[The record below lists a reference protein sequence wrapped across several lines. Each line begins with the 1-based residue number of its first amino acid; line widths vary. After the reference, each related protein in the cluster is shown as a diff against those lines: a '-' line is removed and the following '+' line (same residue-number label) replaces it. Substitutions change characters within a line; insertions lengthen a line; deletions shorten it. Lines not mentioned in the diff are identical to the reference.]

1 MSAKTGYERGEDIA
15 TRSAPGIATYPNPDD
30 PMPPGPWDPVIRA
43 AIERAGYLFRSLE
56 PRPYAR
62 QWEIG
67 AFPQPW
73 KTFEHGLL
81 SDPHRLGSFPG
92 SYPQPLRAYEH
103 GPLPDPYR
111 LGPLPDPWSF
121 YGARYAELNPQPLPP
136 IETRSYIQAVTLARE
151 ILERAEYLQQSI
163 EAARTEGATQGEE
176 LPRAFVMGFAKHF
189 AANLSALPVDPFG
202 GFDYG
207 RPPKPNWLQ
216 AVLIGCLLK
225 SASTFDTTHAKLRL
239 VLEEA
244 GNLLVNAGLSKQP
257 GAESKAS
264 H

>member
-1 MSAKTGYERGEDIA
+1 MSAKAGYERGEDVA
-15 TRSAPGIATYPNPDD
+15 TRSAPGIGAYPNPDD
-30 PMPPGPWDPVIRA
+30 PMPHGPWDPVIRA

-56 PRPYAR
+56 TRPYAR

-67 AFPQPW
+67 AFPQQL

-81 SDPHRLGSFPG
+81 SDPYRMGP
-92 SYPQPLRAYEH
+92 YAQPLRAYEH
-103 GPLPDPYR
+103 GLLPDPYR
-111 LGPLPDPWSF
+111 LGPSPEPWSF

-136 IETRSYIQAVTLARE
+136 LPPVETRSYIQAVSLARE
-151 ILERAEYLQQSI
+151 ILERAEYLQHSI
-163 EAARTEGATQGEE
+163 EAARTEGTTTQGEE
-176 LPRAFVMGFAKHF
+176 LPRNFVMGFAKHF
-189 AANLSALPVDPFG
+189 ASNLATLPVDPFG

-216 AVLIGCLLK
+216 AILIGCLLK
-225 SASTFDTTHAKLRL
+225 SASTFDSTHAKLRL

-257 GAESKAS
+257 GTETRAS